1 MNPPSEHLVYA
12 ALAVRSFGFIVSLPV
27 GEALSTFPRFLLAVG
42 MGAVLYPGATVSEDL
57 SPFSLIAEFVIG
69 FVLGAPLRF
78 VVDVSEMVG
87 ELIDTSRGQTISAVL
102 DPLHGQGNSDL
113 AVLAKNA
120 AVVCALTAG
129 ALEISLGGLARS
141 VSVMP
146 IGALIHDASFVQ
158 GLLKS
163 ATFLL
168 VEGMRICA
176 VWVGAF
182 LLIDIGCAIASRLIS
197 GLSFCQTGG
206 VLKMVVTFILIIVF
220 MSEGG
225 RLTLQDLAGSLVP
238 WRSLAWTP
246 YPVTQGTGALAVPA
260 AGGYGPGEGGHER

>member
-1 MNPPSEHLVYA
+1 MSSSGEHLVYA
-12 ALAVRSFGFIVSLPV
+12 ALALRCFGFIISLPL

-42 MGAVLYPGATVSEDL
+42 LAVALHPVALVSGEL
-57 SPFSLIAEFVIG
+57 SAISLVVEFVIG

-120 AVVCALTAG
+120 AVVCSLTVG

-141 VSVMP
+141 VSVIP
-146 IGALIHDASFVQ
+146 IGTLLHNEALVQ
-158 GLLKS
+158 GLLK
-163 ATFLL
+163 ATTFLV

-182 LLIDIGCAIASRLIS
+182 LLIDLGCSIASRLIS
-197 GLSFCQTGG
+197 GLSFSQSGG
-206 VLKMVVTFILIIVF
+206 VLKMIVTFVLLMVF

-225 RLTLQDLAGSLVP
+225 RLSVQELKRAIVPWGSLVWEP
-238 WRSLAWTP
+238 ENSS
-246 YPVTQGTGALAVPA
+246 QGLPMLGGQTGPA
-260 AGGYGPGEGGHER
+260 GRPSGSDS

>member
-1 MNPPSEHLVYA
+1 MSSSGDHLVYA
-12 ALAVRSFGFIVSLPV
+12 ALALRCFGFIISLPL

-42 MGAVLYPGATVSEDL
+42 LAVTLHPVATVSGEL
-57 SPFSLIAEFVIG
+57 SVLSLVVEFVIG

-113 AVLAKNA
+113 AVLAKNC
-120 AVVCALTAG
+120 AVVCALTLG
-129 ALEISLGGLARS
+129 ALEVSLGGLARS

-146 IGALIHDASFVQ
+146 IGALVHDDSFVQ
-158 GLLKS
+158 GLLK
-163 ATFLL
+163 AAIFFL

-182 LLIDIGCAIASRLIS
+182 LLIDLGCAIASRLVS
-197 GLSFCQTGG
+197 GLSFSSTGS
-206 VLKMVVTFILIIVF
+206 VLKMIVTFILLMVF

-225 RLTLQDLAGSLVP
+225 RLSVEDLKKAIVPWSSLVWDP
-238 WRSLAWTP
+238 RNSSQEL
-246 YPVTQGTGALAVPA
+246 PVLGGHAVPF
-260 AGGYGPGEGGHER
+260 GPLRRGAHER

>member
-1 MNPPSEHLVYA
+1 MNPTAEHLVYA
-12 ALAVRSFGFIVSLPV
+12 SLALRSFGFIISLPL
-27 GEALSTFPRFLLAVG
+27 GEALSTFPRFFLAVG
-42 MGAVLYPGATVSEDL
+42 LAVVLYPVAKVSGEL
-57 SPFSLIAEFVIG
+57 SALSLVIEFVIG

-113 AVLAKNA
+113 AVLAKNG

-129 ALEISLGGLARS
+129 ALELSIGGLARS

-146 IGALIHDASFVQ
+146 IGSLFQDEWFVQ
-158 GLLKS
+158 GLIRS
-163 ATFLL
+163 ATFLV

-182 LLIDIGCAIASRLIS
+182 LLIDLGCAMTSRLVS
-197 GLSFCQTGG
+197 GLSFSQTSG
-206 VLKMVVTFILIIVF
+206 VLKMIVTFILLMMF

-225 RLTLQDLAGSLVP
+225 RLSIEELKRAIVP
-238 WRSLAWTP
+238 WSPLGLSP
-246 YPVTQGTGALAVPA
+246 QHSVQGASSQ
-260 AGGYGPGEGGHER
+260 GGYTTPSPELLGEIHGR

>member
-1 MNPPSEHLVYA
+1 MNPPAEHLVYA
-12 ALAVRSFGFIVSLPV
+12 ALAVRSFGFIVSLPL
-27 GEALSTFPRFLLAVG
+27 GEALSTFPRFLIAVG
-42 MGAVLYPGATVSEDL
+42 MGAALYPVATVSAQVGPL
-57 SPFSLIAEFVIG
+57 SLIVEFVIG

-146 IGALIHDASFVQ
+146 IGALIHDATFVQ

-206 VLKMVVTFILIIVF
+206 VLKMVVTFILIMVF
-220 MSEGG
+220 MREGG
-225 RLTLQDLAGSLVP
+225 RLSLRDLTMVIVP
-238 WRSLAWTP
+238 WRSLAWSP
-246 YPVTQGTGALAVPA
+246 DPVAQARGAMGAPLAGAQGLA
-260 AGGYGPGEGGHER
+260 EGDRER